1 MRNKIFLTI
10 FIGYFL
16 YSQWYSDYGITKVYG
31 YEYTYEVPNKYRKL
45 SMFPSWQAI
54 PALFYFYFGA
64 GNIYRV
70 GGNMYTTNL
79 ILVINLK
86 SLSNKITDDF
96 SSIEFNAGKNV
107 FDIANKAKHASDA
120 KTATKSKDKF
130 IEFLKADIAKGLKN
144 KKIHS
149 VANEQYICAYREK
162 IYKSFRKKNNE
173 FCQSNVN
180 FITTFN
186 PLKRSQVIQAQG
198 FYFTHEK
205 SICFKDEASS
215 IPLDCSLVK
224 HNNLNNHYYGAFYLD
239 GLKVYFEKR
248 KIDDYKIIAESLQKT
263 QELFKSWRVKN

>member
-45 SMFPSWQAI
+45 GLYPIWHGAIFPMFYYYT
-54 PALFYFYFGA
+54 L
-64 GNIYRV
+64 GNITN
-70 GGNMYTTNL
+70 GNMYKNSL
-79 ILVINLK
+79 FLVINLK

-107 FDIANKAKHASDA
+107 FDIANKAKYASDA
-120 KTATKSKDKF
+120 KTATKLKDKF

-149 VANEQYICAYREK
+149 VSNEQYICAYREK
-162 IYKSFRKKNNE
+162 IYKFFRKENNE

-186 PLKRSQVIQAQG
+186 PLKQSQLIQKKG

-224 HNNLNNHYYGAFYLD
+224 HNNLKNYYYGAFYLD